1 MPAMSRALV
10 QPTGEA
16 LPRPERGG
24 LYLWGLAVLVGLLV
38 AVGVIIFRTLVFYAE
53 FIAYQNAAGRLT
65 SKLAELEPWKRVLG
79 PIVGGSIISVLLR
92 AGIAMG
98 WGPAPRAFNI
108 NDVVQ
113 NRRLRGTIR
122 STRLSLRD
130 ALLSALISVVSLG
143 WGGSTG
149 REEPAAH
156 LGASIAMLPG
166 RLLGL
171 DASARRMLIG
181 MGLAAAISAVLHAPI
196 AATLLARELIL
207 RRMPLTSLGPIALAS
222 VVAWAIALTQFGGRP
237 VIDIADPGL
246 IPIEF
251 HFAAFLVA
259 PILGAFAFGAVVIW
273 TRAPDMLTG
282 AAAQIRLPLWLLP
295 FFGGILLGVISL
307 AFPPTIGIGY
317 EPLAAALAAGSYSA
331 QLMPVL
337 ALAKIAAA
345 AVTMAFRWGGG
356 PIAPSLYVGAMI
368 GSTMGVVVGLMFGD
382 AASGQVYFGVL
393 GMAIAFSALM
403 NAPLAAA
410 ALALELSGSPEIGA
424 VSLACCYIT
433 TMAIQRWSP
442 PKPDETG
449 MMLRWK

>member
-1 MPAMSRALV
+1 MSRALV
-10 QPTGEA
+10 QPTGET

-38 AVGVIIFRTLVFYAE
+38 AVGVIVFRTLVFYAE

-65 SKLAELEPWKRVLG
+65 SKLQELAPWKRVLG
-79 PIVGGSIISVLLR
+79 PIVGGSIIAVLLR
-92 AGIAMG
+92 AGISMG
-98 WGPAPRAFNI
+98 WGPAPRAFGI
-108 NDVVQ
+108 TDVVQ
-113 NRRLRGTIR
+113 HRRLRGTIR

-130 ALLSALISVVSLG
+130 SLLSALISVVSLG

-156 LGASIAMLPG
+156 LGASLAMLPG

-181 MGLAAAISAVLHAPI
+181 MGLAAAISAALHAPI
-196 AATLLARELIL
+196 AATLLARELVL
-207 RRMPLTSLGPIALAS
+207 RRMPLTTLGPVALAS
-222 VVAWAIALTQFGGRP
+222 VVAWALALTQFGGRP
-237 VIDIADPGL
+237 VIEIPDAGL

-251 HFAAFLVA
+251 HFSAFLVA
-259 PILGAFAFGAVVIW
+259 PILGAFALGAVIIW
-273 TRAPDMLTG
+273 SRTPDMLAS
-282 AAAQIRLPLWLLP
+282 AATQIRLPLWLLP
-295 FFGGILLGVISL
+295 FFGGILLGVIAL
-307 AFPPTIGIGY
+307 AFPQTLGIGY
-317 EPLAAALAAGSYSA
+317 EPLSTGLSGIYSA

-337 ALAKIAAA
+337 ALAKIAAC
-345 AVTMAFRWGGG
+345 AVTLAFRWGGG
-356 PIAPSLYVGAMI
+356 PTAPALYVGAMI

-393 GMAIAFSALM
+393 GMAIAFAALM
-403 NAPLAAA
+403 NAPIAAA